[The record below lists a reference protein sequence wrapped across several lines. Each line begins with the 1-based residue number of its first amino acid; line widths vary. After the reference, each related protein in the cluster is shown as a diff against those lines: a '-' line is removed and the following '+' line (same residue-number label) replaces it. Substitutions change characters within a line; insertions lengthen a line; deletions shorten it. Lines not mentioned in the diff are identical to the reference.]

1 MTKRELSRFIALI
14 LRHKPEVIGI
24 QMDEHG
30 WVRADE
36 LAAKIAAKKSVA
48 FTMAD
53 LEDIV
58 RTDEKQRYAF
68 NEDKTKI
75 RANQGHSIFVDV
87 GLKEAAPPAVLWHG
101 SGEKYAA
108 FIDQQGLVP
117 KACLYVHL
125 SCNRQT
131 ATAVGRRHGRP
142 VVYRIAAGKMA
153 ADGYVFYLS
162 ANGIWQTKV
171 VPRQY
176 IERCVDKIPSARRDS

>member
-1 MTKRELSRFIALI
+1 MTKQGLSRFMALI

-36 LAAKIAAKKSVA
+36 LAAKIAAKKNVA

-53 LEDIV
+53 LEYIV

-68 NEDKTKI
+68 NEDKSMI
-75 RANQGHSIFVDV
+75 RANQGHSVPVDV
-87 GLKEAAPPAVLWHG
+87 GLTEAVPPAVLWHG

-108 FIDQQGLVP
+108 SIERQGLVP
-117 KACLYVHL
+117 KTRLYVHL
-125 SCNRQT
+125 SCNRRT
-131 ATAVGRRHGRP
+131 AVAVGRRHGRP
-142 VVYRIAAGKMA
+142 VVYRIAAGEMA
-153 ADGYVFYLS
+153 ANGYAFYLS
-162 ANGIWQTKV
+162 ANGIWLTKV

-176 IERCVDKIPSARRDS
+176 IERSDIDV